1 VCGEAQVQTQG
12 EYCCM
17 ECPEAKLDAFLATM
31 RGRQLA
37 LVVDL
42 DRYKEIAKLQLGP
55 EEVNYA
61 ETLLLIILAEERDR
75 YQQDMIESATKRG
88 RDGSG

>member
-1 VCGEAQVQTQG
+1 VQTQG
-12 EYCCM
+12 EYCCT
-17 ECPEAKLDAFLATM
+17 ECPEAKLDAFLASM

-42 DRYKEIAKLQLGP
+42 DRYKEIAKLQLDP

-75 YQQDMIESATKRG
+75 YQQEQMESATKRG
-88 RDGSG
+88 HDGSG